1 MCIRAATGQ
10 RVAFQIY
17 NLKTIALNSSKEKQ
31 GQLKK
36 KTTSYQTT
44 NASGM
49 PDSLLQKR
57 ERKTDGSG
65 SGSYT
70 VT

>member
-10 RVAFQIY
+10 GVAFQIY
-17 NLKTIALNSSKEKQ
+17 NLKTIALNFSKEKQ
-31 GQLKK
+31 GQLK

>member
-36 KTTSYQTT
+36 KQ
-44 NASGM
+44 
-49 PDSLLQKR
+49 LLIR
-57 ERKTDGSG
+57 RRIERA
-65 SGSYT
+65 
-70 VT
+70 